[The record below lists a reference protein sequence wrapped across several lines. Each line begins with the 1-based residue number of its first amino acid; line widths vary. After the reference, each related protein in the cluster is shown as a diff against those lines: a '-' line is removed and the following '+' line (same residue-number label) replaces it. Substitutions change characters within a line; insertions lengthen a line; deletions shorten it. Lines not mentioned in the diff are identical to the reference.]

1 MHIRADTGE
10 KIVDSWQFL
19 SEGEEFDGVWSLV
32 EFLLLSLLE
41 F

>member
-19 SEGEEFDGVWSLV
+19 SEGEEFDGVWSFGGIPSFV
-32 EFLLLSLLE
+32 IA
-41 F
+41 